1 MNVQAINRSGS
12 LKGKVSDVEW
22 KARCELAA
30 CYRLM
35 EHFGLSDLSHN
46 QICLRLPDDQNSF
59 LIKRL
64 DAYFHEVTASNLE
77 KYQIDGVPTDDPM
90 DQLRVGGYFHAEIF
104 RARPDIQ
111 STLHAHSTHVMAVGI
126 QKHGLLPMD
135 QHGLHFLGRVAY
147 HDYYGQESDR
157 TLIPYLIRD
166 LADKSILFMRNHG
179 VLVTGKTIGSAF
191 VAHHQLDLACRTQVA
206 ALSAGIDNVQL
217 VSEAAQEHAIKR
229 WRAHPDREW
238 PHPKYW
244 EGLMRMAEELY
255 PAYRD

>member
-1 MNVQAINRSGS
+1 MNIHPLKRTPS
-12 LKGKVSDVEW
+12 LKDKVSAAEW

-30 CYRLM
+30 CYQLM
-35 EHFGLSDLSHN
+35 DHFGLSDLSHN

-77 KYQIDGVPTDDPM
+77 KYQVDGVATDDPM
-90 DQLRVGGYFHAEIF
+90 DQLRVGGNFHREIL

-111 STLHAHSTHVMAVGI
+111 ATLHAHSTAILAVAS

-147 HDYYGQESDR
+147 HDYYGQEADHEL
-157 TLIPYLIRD
+157 TPLLIRD
-166 LADKSILFMRNHG
+166 LADKSIVFMRNHG
-179 VLVTGKTIGSAF
+179 VLVTGRSIGSAF
-191 VAHHQLDLACRTQVA
+191 VAHHQLDLACRAQIA
-206 ALSAGIDNVQL
+206 ALSAGRENITL
-217 VSEAAQEHAIKR
+217 VSEAAQERALKR

-238 PHPKYW
+238 PNPKYW
-244 EGLMRMAEELY
+244 EGLLRLADERY
-255 PAYRD
+255 PKYRD